1 MRATHLNLIHVG
13 RASISLDFSGHAR
26 PKMPE
31 MSGNDA
37 LPDAGGRD
45 KVSRNPAAYGKAG

>member
-1 MRATHLNLIHVG
+1 
-13 RASISLDFSGHAR
+13 
-26 PKMPE
+26 

-37 LPDAGGRD
+37 LPDAGRRD